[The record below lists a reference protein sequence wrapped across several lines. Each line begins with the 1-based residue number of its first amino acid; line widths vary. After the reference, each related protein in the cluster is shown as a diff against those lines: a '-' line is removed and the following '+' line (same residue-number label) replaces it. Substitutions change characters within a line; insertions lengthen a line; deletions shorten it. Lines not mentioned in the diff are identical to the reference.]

1 MLRTTFENRKDLVKA
16 VSEYAKAEARYMGAP
31 SFEYKVDCYTIDK
44 DGNITSD
51 SEMGGLEAFLI
62 ERGFIQS
69 ETKTDIEENT
79 LTFSIPFEG
88 AEKKDIL
95 NFITTLYSKQY
106 LINRSLGAEAITVNE
121 ELLAE
126 LETKEF
132 SDINPDKYKGFRI
145 KDFCIE
151 FDYPYP
157 QADERFIPYMSMM
170 SMAFSKARESTRVR
184 VNLIKPENEKYYMRS
199 WLIRIGLGGK
209 GGAEIRKALLKN
221 LKGHSAFRT
230 KEEMER
236 AKERYR
242 QRKGV

>member
-31 SFEYKVDCYTIDK
+31 TFAYKVDCYTIAK
-44 DGNITSD
+44 DGSITSAF
-51 SEMGGLEAFLI
+51 EMGGLGAFLD

-69 ETKTDIEENT
+69 ETETGIEENT
-79 LTFSIPFEG
+79 LTFSIPLEG

-95 NFITTLYSKQY
+95 NFITILHSKQY
-106 LINRSLGAEAITVNE
+106 LINKALGATAIAIDE

-126 LETKEF
+126 LETKEL
-132 SDINPDKYKGFRI
+132 SEINMDKHTGFRI

-184 VNLIKPENEKYYMRS
+184 ANLIKPENEKYYMRS

-209 GGAEIRKALLKN
+209 GGAETRKVLLKN

-236 AKERYR
+236 ARERYR